1 MILNPWKLITKI
13 VGVIS
18 FIFLVF
24 NRGKKS
30 ERQENINNNYKEV
43 IKGAKRKKNR
53 DLDSDSTIR
62 ERLLK
67 NARDRNE

>member
-13 VGVIS
+13 VGAIS
-18 FIFLVF
+18 LLFFAF
-24 NRGKKS
+24 NRGKKT

-53 DLDSDSTIR
+53 DRDSDATIR
-62 ERLLK
+62 KRLLE
-67 NARDRNE
+67 NARDKRQ

>member
-18 FIFLVF
+18 LLFFAF

-30 ERQENINNNYKEV
+30 ERQENINNNYKEMLQSV
-43 IKGAKRKKNR
+43 ERRNKRNADTDADVKR
-53 DLDSDSTIR
+53 
-62 ERLLK
+62 RLRK
-67 NARDRNE
+67 QARDAK

>member
-1 MILNPWKLITKI
+1 MILNPWKLIAKI
-13 VGVIS
+13 VGAIS

-24 NRGKKS
+24 NRGKIAK
-30 ERQENINNNYKEV
+30 EQENINNNYKEV

-53 DLDSDSTIR
+53 DRDSDATIR

-67 NARDRNE
+67 NARDRKG

>member
-13 VGVIS
+13 VGAIS
-18 FIFLVF
+18 LLFFAF

-43 IKGAKRKKNR
+43 QESVKRRNKRNA
-53 DLDSDSTIR
+53 DSDADVKR
-62 ERLLK
+62 RLRK
-67 NARDRNE
+67 QARDAK

>member
-18 FIFLVF
+18 LLFLAF

-30 ERQENINNNYKEV
+30 ERQENINNNYKEMLQSV
-43 IKGAKRKKNR
+43 QRRNKRNA
-53 DLDSDSTIR
+53 DSDADVKR
-62 ERLLK
+62 RLRK
-67 NARDRNE
+67 QARDAK

>member
-13 VGVIS
+13 VGAIS
-18 FIFLVF
+18 LLFFAF

-53 DLDSDSTIR
+53 DHDSDATIR

-67 NARDRNE
+67 NARDRKE